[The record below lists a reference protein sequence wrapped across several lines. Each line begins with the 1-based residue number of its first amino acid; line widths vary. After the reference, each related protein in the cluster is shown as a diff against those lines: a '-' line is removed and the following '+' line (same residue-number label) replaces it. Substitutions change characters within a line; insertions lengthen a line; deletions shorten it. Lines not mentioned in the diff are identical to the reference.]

1 MQKYHN
7 EMVVVDIVKV
17 AALVIITVMLK
28 YLKYS
33 YVI

>member
-7 EMVVVDIVKV
+7 EMVDIVKV

-33 YVI
+33 YFI